1 MTRNKTELTYLRA
14 GIQSASS
21 VQLVIILY
29 DLLIGALMGAI
40 TAIGKNDVEERCRE
54 VKRAFLVLEQMDS
67 SLNTESGGDASKNL
81 ARFYA
86 ALRSNIMKAHAQVSR
101 PGFERQIQLVFQV
114 RGAWEKV
121 DSQQGPNNSPKPSN
135 PQETQP
141 QEVDLERRE
150 LAANW
155 TA

>member
-1 MTRNKTELTYLRA
+1 MTRNQTELTYLRA

-40 TAIGKNDVEERCRE
+40 TAIGKNDVEERSRE
-54 VKRAFLVLEQMDS
+54 VKRAFLVLEQMES
-67 SLNTESGGDASKNL
+67 SLDMESGGEAAQNL

-86 ALRSNIMKAHAQVSR
+86 ALRSNIMRGHAQASR
-101 PGFERQIQLVFQV
+101 TDFERQIQLIFQV
-114 RGAWEKV
+114 RSAWEKV
-121 DSQQGPNNSPKPSN
+121 DGQEAPANSPKPS
-135 PQETQP
+135 QP
-141 QEVDLERRE
+141 QEAEMERGQ

-155 TA
+155 SA

>member
-1 MTRNKTELTYLRA
+1 MTRNQTELTYRRA

-54 VKRAFLVLEQMDS
+54 VKRAFLVLDQMDS
-67 SLNTESGGDASKNL
+67 SLNMESGGDASKNL

-86 ALRSNIMKAHAQVSR
+86 ALRSNTMKAHAQVSR

-121 DSQQGPNNSPKPSN
+121 DSQGANTSPKPSH

-141 QEVDLERRE
+141 KEAEMERRE

>member
-1 MTRNKTELTYLRA
+1 MTRNQTELTYLRA

-21 VQLVIILY
+21 VQLVIVLY

-40 TAIGKNDVEERCRE
+40 SAIGKNDVEERSRE
-54 VKRAFLVLEQMDS
+54 VKRAFLVLEHMEG
-67 SLNTESGGDASKNL
+67 SLNMEDGGDAAKNL

-86 ALRSNIMKAHAQVSR
+86 ALRSNIMKAHSQVSR
-101 PGFERQIQLVFQV
+101 KDFERQIQLVFQV
-114 RGAWEKV
+114 RSAWEKV
-121 DSQQGPNNSPKPSN
+121 DSQQAPRNEPKPS
-135 PQETQP
+135 QP
-141 QEVDLERRE
+141 QEAEIERGQ